1 MTKTSHPE
9 PHAYVVRIYRR
20 TAQWLAGCVEDV
32 RSGRVSPFGSPA
44 ELWAAI
50 GGPTPSTPADSST
63 APQQAPQ
70 STPTTEPRR

>member
-9 PHAYVVRIYRR
+9 PHSYVVRVYRR

-50 GGPTPSTPADSST
+50 GGPASSAPADS
-63 APQQAPQ
+63 AALQQAPEP
-70 STPTTEPRR
+70 TPTTEPRR